1 MGIPNELVLAILEY
15 LERSHLKPARLV
27 CKSWSSCASQ
37 FLFDQIYVAPNK
49 FDLEVFS
56 EITQHPDLKKCV
68 RRLVYDASVF
78 VSDLTR
84 EEYVWSLSKQMR
96 DPVWPGQ
103 AVPKSID
110 PQIFNDWMYDYSL
123 IESDDEGVPEVVA
136 KWKDQS
142 VFNQGYEAYQEYSV
156 YQQRTLQSGD
166 FLETLVLG
174 LSRLNRLASVSLEGD
189 WDWDVRRNIG
199 ELRYGTHLARRW
211 HPFHLRPQ
219 RWSWRSGESDIADV
233 LDGRRHYWIIT
244 TALFRAQRQIDEFA
258 VGRGYLPGIS
268 PEAFAR
274 ENPTQLNLLGL
285 DIAALS
291 GVKRLHLHIA
301 SCEDLSAP
309 VYCDNTQGLV
319 KLLDSMRSLE
329 CLSLK
334 LSDNLVYEPV
344 SLYNYDQVFS
354 KATTWNKLENLR
366 LENFASSATDL
377 LRLFLIQMPGLNNIA
392 IGDTQLLEGCW
403 ESVIECLRHFKQFT
417 SFRISVGADLYHH
430 GEEVFDFDHTD
441 VEEYITKGG
450 RHPCLSDHQPT
461 SASEAYMLRIDPSLR
476 DHLQYRRSNTHA
488 LH

>member
-1 MGIPNELVLAILEY
+1 MHIPNELVLAIFEY
-15 LERSHLKPARLV
+15 LERSHLKMARLV
-27 CKSWSSCASQ
+27 CKTWSSCASQ

-84 EEYVWSLSKQMR
+84 EEYVLSLSKQMR
-96 DPVWPGQ
+96 DPVWPGE
-103 AVPKSID
+103 AVPESID
-110 PQIFNDWMYDYSL
+110 PQI
-123 IESDDEGVPEVVA
+123 
-136 KWKDQS
+136 
-142 VFNQGYEAYQEYSV
+142 FNQGYEAYQEHSV

-199 ELRYGTHLARRW
+199 KLRYGIHLARRW
-211 HPFHLRPQ
+211 HPFHLGPQ
-219 RWSWRSGESDIADV
+219 KWSWRSGESDIADV

-274 ENPTQLNLLGL
+274 KNRTQLNLLGL

-301 SCEDLSAP
+301 SCEDPSAP

-329 CLSLK
+329 CLSLR
-334 LSDNLVYEPV
+334 LSDNLAYEPV
-344 SLYNYDQVFS
+344 SQYNYNQVFP

-377 LRLFLIQMPGLNNIA
+377 LRLFLIQMPGLNNIT

-417 SFRISVGADLYHH
+417 TFRINVRAELYHH
-430 GEEVFDFDHTD
+430 GEEVFDFDHKD
-441 VEEYITKGG
+441 IEKYITEGG
-450 RHPCLSDHQPT
+450 RHPCLSDHQPA
-461 SASEAYMLRIDPSLR
+461 SASEAYMLRIDSSLR
-476 DHLQYRRSNTHA
+476 DRLQYRRSNTHA